1 MTQID
6 DDTRRRAERARR
18 VGLFRYELIQE
29 VIDPALSTRARGRL
43 VRALAER
50 EHTGPFGAP
59 VRVSRHTIDR
69 WARDWRSGGFE
80 ALVPRPARVTP
91 RIPAEVLEVATALK
105 RENPTRT
112 AAQVARILRAQ
123 SGGRPRNEPCNATSS
138 GWPCS
143 TASPVTTAATVRRR
157 RRCSAGSRP
166 IGATS
171 CGSVTPCTAH
181 TSAAARPICSPSSTT
196 GPAR

>member
-69 WARDWRSGGFE
+69 WARDWRSGGSRRWCRARPE
-80 ALVPRPARVTP
+80 SPHAPRPRCW
-91 RIPAEVLEVATALK
+91 
-105 RENPTRT
+105 
-112 AAQVARILRAQ
+112 
-123 SGGRPRNEPCNATSS
+123 S
-138 GWPCS
+138 W
-143 TASPVTTAATVRRR
+143 RRR
-157 RRCSAGSRP
+157 
-166 IGATS
+166 
-171 CGSVTPCTAH
+171 
-181 TSAAARPICSPSSTT
+181 
-196 GPAR
+196 